1 MPEFTNEELISA
13 TNGKLVRSGNQEKIG
28 GVSIDSRTLVPGD
41 VFFAL
46 KGPHFDGHDYVEAA
60 INKGAAAVI
69 IEKEISIP
77 PSWPGTVLKVPDT
90 RQAFGYLARFHRLR
104 FELPVIGITGSNG
117 KTTTKELIAAILAQ
131 RGNVVKTEKNY
142 NNEIG
147 LPLTLLKINAATKAV
162 VVEMGMRGKGQI
174 AYLAELARPTLG
186 VITNIGLTHLEL
198 LGSQAAIAEAK
209 GELIQA
215 LPPSGIAVLNGD
227 DPLVSRMGR
236 ACPGQPLFYRLSSG
250 KDEAGPRPDLFAVA
264 ITTKGEREEV
274 TVDGRWGKFDFSL
287 PLLGRHNVA
296 NALAAALVG
305 LSLGLTPAE
314 VAQGLAG
321 VQNVEKR
328 LRKLEVAGITVLDDT
343 YNASP
348 ASVQAALEVLRK
360 LNNPG
365 RKIAVLGDMLELGPI
380 SKEAH
385 WQTGALVAASGCNA
399 LFAYGPLS
407 LATKEGAA
415 KNGVFARH
423 FSSKEELWQELEAY
437 LSPGDAVLIKGS
449 RGMAMDEVVAK
460 VITLEREGEQ

>member
-1 MPEFTNEELISA
+1 MPEFTLEELISG
-13 TNGKLVRSGNQEKIG
+13 TGGKLVQSGNQQKIN
-28 GVSIDSRTLVPGD
+28 GVSIDSRTLVPGE

-46 KGPHFDGHDYVEAA
+46 KGLHFDGHDFLEAA
-60 INKGAAAVI
+60 INKGAAGVV
-69 IEKEISIP
+69 IEKEIALP
-77 PSWPGTVLKVPDT
+77 PAWPGLAIQVPDT
-90 RQAFGYLARFHRLR
+90 QRAFGHLACYHRLR
-104 FELPVIGITGSNG
+104 FELPVIGITGSTG

-147 LPLTLLKINAATKAV
+147 LPLTLFKISAATKAA

-174 AYLAELARPTLG
+174 AYLAELARPTIG

-198 LGSQAAIAEAK
+198 LGSQEAIAEAK

-215 LPPSGIAVLNGD
+215 LPPSGVAVLNGD
-227 DPLVSRMGR
+227 DPLVVRTGR
-236 ACPGQPLFYRLSSG
+236 DFPGQPLFYRLSSG
-250 KDEAGPRPDLFAVA
+250 KDDSGPLPDLFAVA
-264 ITTKGEREEV
+264 ITATGEREEV

-305 LSLGLTPAE
+305 LSLGFTPEE

-321 VQNVEKR
+321 VPNVEQR

-348 ASVQAALEVLRK
+348 ASVEAALAVLQE

-385 WQTGALVAASGCNA
+385 WQTGQLVAAYGCSA

-407 LATKEGAA
+407 LETKKGAEKEGVLAH
-415 KNGVFARH
+415 H
-423 FSSKEELWQELEAY
+423 FSTQEDLWRELKAF

-449 RGMAMDEVVAK
+449 RGMEMDGVVEK
-460 VITLEREGEQ
+460 VITLEKEGDK